1 MRHAKRLQYKEYVYE
16 FVRACVCAS
25 LFCFVFY
32 CVTSG
37 THPSTPFSAVKI
49 AIEKLIVLTLFCLC
63 LFSC

>member
-1 MRHAKRLQYKEYVYE
+1 MLRDFSTRSMSMNLYVR
-16 FVRACVCAS
+16 VCVLHCS
-25 LFCFVFY
+25 VLFFL